1 MSSVGYKAVKLTA
14 EGQDWQAWDK
24 AGRLY
29 GLVELEIPADAVV
42 GASFFYSFL

>member
-1 MSSVGYKAVKLTA
+1 MASVGYKAVKLTMPD
-14 EGQDWQAWDK
+14 QDWEAWDK

-42 GASFFYSFL
+42 GNV